1 MSNETNP
8 FAAIPSGAGFAAQG
22 ALALHQ
28 VDGMVET
35 PTGGRWPARCVVC
48 NAAVPAADF
57 EATLTW
63 HPGWVK
69 LLFFVI
75 GFLAIFA
82 MMSTRELVRLDIG
95 MCAEHRARRTRRLR
109 AFTGTLVLGVLA
121 WFGGAAID
129 ADVLAVLGVFASLIG
144 LVGVVVVRPPLR
156 VQRVEG
162 DIAWIRVGAP
172 FLASLPEK

>member
-1 MSNETNP
+1 VSNETNP
-8 FAAIPSGAGFAAQG
+8 FAAIPSGGGFAAQG
-22 ALALHQ
+22 ALALYQ

-48 NAAVPAADF
+48 NVAVPTADF

-63 HPGWVK
+63 HPRWVTM
-69 LLFFVI
+69 LFFIV
-75 GFLAIFA
+75 GFLAILAMQFA
-82 MMSTRELVRLDIG
+82 KETVRLDIG
-95 MCAEHRARRTRRLR
+95 MCAVHRAQRTQRLR
-109 AFTGTLVLGVLA
+109 AFAGTLVLGVLA
-121 WFGGAAID
+121 WFGGAAV
-129 ADVLAVLGVFASLIG
+129 DVTVLSVLGLFASLIG